1 MDAEYKGEDTLTT
14 SRLIASC
21 LTRNITIRDLDELTV
36 GQLVDIFIEQNDREI
51 EDEEQESWGSI
62 KDLK

>member
-14 SRLIASC
+14 ARLIASC

-36 GQLVDIFIEQNDREI
+36 GQLVDIFIEQNDKEI
-51 EDEEQESWGSI
+51 EDEEQES
-62 KDLK
+62 

>member
-1 MDAEYKGEDTLTT
+1 MDAEDKEKDTLTT

-51 EDEEQESWGSI
+51 EDEEESWGSI